1 MDKSRL
7 ATINLVYS
15 ISQGHVS
22 KQIYLTQYGLMAERP
37 LAEVPAEDRS
47 TTATFGNQLADRR
60 TVAAKLQQLAGRPAS
75 AQNDST
81 ICVAMRFAVA
91 ISLVPVLRDIRRM
104 PLMAGVVNRIHRLF
118 LPGGA
123 GWNFR
128 VVYRTGTSNFRL
140 FTEANANT
148 TIILATK
155 LVRILAARKYTLV
168 PH

>member
-60 TVAAKLQQLAGRPAS
+60 TVAAKLQ
-75 AQNDST
+75 
-81 ICVAMRFAVA
+81 
-91 ISLVPVLRDIRRM
+91 
-104 PLMAGVVNRIHRLF
+104 
-118 LPGGA
+118 
-123 GWNFR
+123 
-128 VVYRTGTSNFRL
+128 
-140 FTEANANT
+140 
-148 TIILATK
+148 
-155 LVRILAARKYTLV
+155 
-168 PH
+168 